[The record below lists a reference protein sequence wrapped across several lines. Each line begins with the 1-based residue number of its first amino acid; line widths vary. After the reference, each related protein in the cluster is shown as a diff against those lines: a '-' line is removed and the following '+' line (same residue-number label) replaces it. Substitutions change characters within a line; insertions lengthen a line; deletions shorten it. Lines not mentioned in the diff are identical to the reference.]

1 MALSYADALNR
12 LALRFGP
19 TLAASVLR
27 RAYAAGMT
35 SEQRTTVAHH
45 GYSDSV
51 FGRRMSTATYR
62 VSA

>member
-1 MALSYADALNR
+1 MPYTYDDALNK
-12 LALRFGP
+12 LSLRFGP

-27 RAYAAGMT
+27 RAYAAGLT
-35 SEQRTTVAHH
+35 SEQRVTVAHH

-62 VSA
+62 VSD